1 MGQSASTTS
10 SKPPSSSSS
19 LRRSKFPC
27 FSSFA
32 GSVPATPYP
41 AAITGGESAVPSRDH
56 TADLPDDCLAFVFH
70 FLNSADRKKCS
81 LVCRRW
87 LAVEGQSRHR
97 ISLDARAALLVAA
110 PSIFARFDA
119 VTKIA
124 LKCDRHSESIG
135 DEALVLIA
143 ARCRSLT
150 RLKLRACRAVTD
162 GGMAS
167 VAEHCPGL
175 RKLSVG
181 SCTFGYTGVDAVVQ
195 RCPMLEELSIK
206 RLRGLP
212 DASCMV
218 ESIIGAASL
227 QSICLKELYNGQCFA
242 SLIAGSSNLKILKL
256 IRCSGDW
263 DRLLENIADKVPGIV
278 EIHLEKLQVSDR
290 GLVAL
295 SSCADLEI
303 LHLVKTPECTDAG
316 LAAVAEFCPLLR
328 KIHIDGWKTNRIGD
342 EGLIVVARQCPNL
355 QELVLIGVNPTARSM
370 GLIASDCPKLER
382 LALCSSETFGDPEII
397 CIASKCMALR
407 KLCIKGCPVSDQ
419 GMEALAEGCPKLV
432 KVKVKKC
439 HGVTSRCADWLMQ
452 CRDGM
457 LAVNL
462 DVTGSAE
469 HQESIGEN
477 GVLENN
483 EHLIGHV
490 GAVCLLPSRSYS
502 RSLPWKSRIS
512 YFARRNFISSAI
524 RRWSP

>member
-1 MGQSASTTS
+1 MGQSAS
-10 SKPPSSSSS
+10 
-19 LRRSKFPC
+19 C
-27 FSSFA
+27 FSSFV
-32 GSVPATPYP
+32 GSVPATPHP
-41 AAITGGESAVPSRDH
+41 AAITEGESAVPSRDH
-56 TADLPDDCLAFVFH
+56 TDDLPDDCLAFVFH
-70 FLNSADRKKCS
+70 FLSSADRKKCS

-87 LAVEGQSRHR
+87 LAVEGQSRR
-97 ISLDARAALLVAA
+97 RLSLDARAVLLVAA

-119 VTKIA
+119 VTKLA

-143 ARCRSLT
+143 ARCRSLA
-150 RLKLRACRAVTD
+150 RLKIRACRAVTD
-162 GGMAS
+162 GGMAA

-181 SCTFGYTGVDAVVQ
+181 SCTFGYAGVDAVVK

-212 DASCMV
+212 DASAMV

-227 QSICLKELYNGQCFA
+227 QSICLKELYNGQCFT
-242 SLIAGSSNLKILKL
+242 SLIAGSSNLKTLKL

-290 GLVAL
+290 GLAAL

-316 LAAVAEFCPLLR
+316 LAAIAERCRLLR

-490 GAVCLLPSRSYS
+490 GAFCLLPSRSYS

-512 YFARRNFISSAI
+512 YFARRNFITSAI
-524 RRWSP
+524 RRWSPGSSNSNHT